1 MSTLDPA
8 GPEAKAIADVWWWMF
23 GVATIVFVGV
33 VALWLLAMRRNRLLP
48 HDEAARVGRRWII
61 GGGVLLPAIATTA
74 LVVFGSP
81 SGQHRLPMPVP
92 SGDQQP
98 LLINV
103 TGHQFWWELHYP
115 ETGVRLRNE
124 LRLPVGRAIEVHT
137 RSADVIHSFWVPRL
151 GGKIDAVPGH
161 VRVVRLR
168 ADQAGTFRGQCAEF
182 CGRDHAH
189 MTMIVH
195 AMPAAEFDSWLAS
208 QPAEPIPGAQR

>member
-8 GPEAKAIADVWWWMF
+8 GPEASAIADVWWWMF
-23 GVATIVFVGV
+23 GVASVVFVGV
-33 VALWLLAMRRNRLLP
+33 VALWLLAMRRDRVLP
-48 HDEAARVGRRWII
+48 QDEAARSGRRWII
-61 GGGVLLPAIATTA
+61 GGGVLLPAVATTA

-81 SGQHRLPMPVP
+81 SGQHRLPLPVP
-92 SGDQQP
+92 SGDEQP
-98 LLINV
+98 LLVNV

-168 ADQAGTFRGQCAEF
+168 ADHAGTFRGQCAEF

-195 AMPAAEFDSWLAS
+195 AMPAAEFDSWLAA
-208 QPAEPIPGAQR
+208 QPADANPGAQR